1 MRTKLSS
8 VISDL
13 LGISGYRILRAL
25 AAGETDPTRL
35 AAWGDERL
43 HCSLEQL
50 IDALTGNPLPLHRQL
65 LGLYLGRYPM
75 IADPIAKLNGM
86 VAEAMKGHQEAV
98 LRLAEVPGLGADSAQ
113 QVIAEVGVPASTFPP
128 PPNLTSWV
136 GTCPGKQESAEPNHS
151 SRCAKGN
158 RYMRRIL
165 KQAAHAAGKKNRSHF
180 QTVFRRL
187 AAPPGLRG
195 SDLGHRPSPLPPGME
210 DPAGAG
216 TIRGT
221 RQRA

>member
-1 MRTKLSS
+1 MQSRLLAGELHLHAGHGSPREQSRLHSQLECLLEEMRIKLSS

-86 VAEAMKGHQEAV
+86 VAEAMKRSEEAV

-113 QVIAEVGVPASTFPP
+113 QVIAEVGAPAS
-128 PPNLTSWV
+128 
-136 GTCPGKQESAEPNHS
+136 
-151 SRCAKGN
+151 
-158 RYMRRIL
+158 
-165 KQAAHAAGKKNRSHF
+165 
-180 QTVFRRL
+180 
-187 AAPPGLRG
+187 
-195 SDLGHRPSPLPPGME
+195 
-210 DPAGAG
+210 
-216 TIRGT
+216 
-221 RQRA
+221 